1 MGKRYRLKESTLR
14 GMIRE
19 AVEDALGG
27 GNDSVRA
34 EVEAIVEKMGSHI
47 EGWFSEHRF
56 CDDHGF
62 VGSIYN
68 SEEEA
73 EEDILNGD
81 EHQNAI
87 DDVEV
92 AMTEEDWVD
101 YLEHCGYNIQQAKDI
116 IYSGAWGKL
125 VEIIVGNE
133 GPQFFLA
140 TYSGKVHSLSNGM
153 VLYY

>member
-87 DDVEV
+87 DDVEN

>member
-87 DDVEV
+87 DDVEN

-101 YLEHCGYNIQQAKDI
+101 YLEHCGYNIQQAGDI
-116 IYSGAWGKL
+116 IRSGAWGKL

-140 TYSGKVHSLSNGM
+140 QYSGKVHDLSNGM

>member
-1 MGKRYRLKESTLR
+1 MRKRYRLTESTLR

-19 AVEDALGG
+19 AVEDALGS

-87 DDVEV
+87 DDVEN

>member
-1 MGKRYRLKESTLR
+1 MKKRYRLTESTRR

-19 AVEDALGG
+19 AVEDALGS

-87 DDVEV
+87 DDVEN

>member
-1 MGKRYRLKESTLR
+1 MGKRYRLTESTLR

-47 EGWFSEHRF
+47 EEWVSENRF
-56 CDDHGF
+56 FDNHNCD
-62 VGSIYN
+62 GSVYN

-87 DDVEV
+87 DYVEG

-101 YLEHCGYNIQQAKDI
+101 YLEHCGYNRQQAEDI

-140 TYSGKVHSLSNGM
+140 TYSGKVHELSNGM

>member
-1 MGKRYRLKESTLR
+1 MKKRYRLTESTLR
-14 GMIRE
+14 AMVRE
-19 AVEDALGG
+19 AVEDALSG

-87 DDVEV
+87 DDVEN